1 MSQRFPDLGDW
12 LQTRDTLHAYSR
24 LLGAVRRLLMPPH
37 PRWWHISLELASQGL
52 TTGQIPAPTE
62 ARGGDL
68 ELTLNL
74 RRSRL
79 ALGADGDSRH
89 ELSLL
94 AAPTATELGQ
104 EVVAWLRRLGIE
116 SGPERSLWVDDGER
130 SYDPEA
136 ATRFLRAL
144 LEVEKVFERV
154 RSTLSGETGPIQL
167 WPHHLD
173 LSFEWFGSRRVEYEE
188 EGEARET
195 SAQIG
200 FGFSTGDDSHPEA
213 YFYATPWP
221 FEEPFL
227 EGSLPAAARWQT
239 VGWQGGLLPYTLVRR
254 DGPEALSGFL
264 RAVYEIAAPHLN

>member
-1 MSQRFPDLGDW
+1 MSQRFPDLGDG
-12 LQTRDTLHAYSR
+12 LQTRHTLHAYSR

-37 PRWWHISLELASQGL
+37 PRWWHISLELAPQGL
-52 TTGQIPAPTE
+52 TTGQIPAPSE
-62 ARGGDL
+62 ARVGNL

-79 ALGADGDSRH
+79 ALGADGDPQH
-89 ELSLL
+89 
-94 AAPTATELGQ
+94 
-104 EVVAWLRRLGIE
+104 
-116 SGPERSLWVDDGER
+116 
-130 SYDPEA
+130 
-136 ATRFLRAL
+136 
-144 LEVEKVFERV
+144 
-154 RSTLSGETGPIQL
+154 
-167 WPHHLD
+167 
-173 LSFEWFGSRRVEYEE
+173 EWFGSHRVEHEQ

-195 SAQIG
+195 TAQLG

-213 YFYATPWP
+213 YFYATPSP

-264 RAVYEIAAPHLN
+264 RAVYETAAPHLN